1 MKIEQLKLENF
12 KCFKTEK
19 TFDFGRLTILT
30 GANSSGK
37 STVMQAILSALQ
49 SEGFPLSYSPNGEY
63 VNLGDFNEMTHQNN
77 SNPVKLQFTIAD
89 KSEAYPFDQ
98 VTFTTTW
105 IEDKSNFL
113 PVLKSFYAENA
124 VIDTK
129 IEIEK
134 QKGALYKFKITFPTI
149 EQTVQCF
156 DTIKYRAYAEKYG
169 IELSIN
175 ALSITILTTIE
186 QFFHFYS
193 QIIDMI
199 DDEDGEANLI
209 RTIDICEFAEHH
221 FKVAKS
227 EMNHIGAARHPPSRI
242 YWAQNKSQFKVGQN
256 GEGYIDQIAEWEKRS
271 KPAIKRLSEI
281 MKQLQLI
288 ESVKIKRSEGGRF
301 EVQVKPINGHLTSL
315 SNVGFGVSQFLPI
328 LVADLQLPN
337 DSTLFLAEPE
347 IHLHPS
353 VQSKFGEYIVNQINT
368 SDKNY
373 VIETHSEYLL
383 NRIRLAIVK
392 GELKPSD
399 LKVYF
404 LENTKKDTDV
414 YDIQFTKTGAIQN
427 APPTFFQTYSVDSM
441 AIALNAFSK

>member
-19 TFDFGRLTILT
+19 IFDFGRLTLLT

-49 SEGFPLSYSPNGEY
+49 SEGFPLSYSPNGQY
-63 VNLGDFNEMTHQNN
+63 VNLGDFKEITYNKNKNFINIQLKIQN
-77 SNPVKLQFTIAD
+77 SIWKTSWL
-89 KSEAYPFDQ
+89 
-98 VTFTTTW
+98 
-105 IEDKSNFL
+105 EDKVNHL
-113 PVLKSFYAENA
+113 PLLRQYEYSDAAITY
-124 VIDTK
+124 K
-129 IEIEK
+129 IEKKDKE
-134 QKGALYKFKITFPTI
+134 LY
-149 EQTVQCF
+149 
-156 DTIKYRAYAEKYG
+156 
-169 IELSIN
+169 ELSIIMIKERDAAAMIHDMLKESDFFKKHKVHVEIVN
-175 ALSITILTTIE
+175 NVYHLSGQLEDLIYILSDKVRDIFMTGHNMLAFYLGIE
-186 QFFHFYS
+186 KPYS
-193 QIIDMI
+193 
-199 DDEDGEANLI
+199 
-209 RTIDICEFAEHH
+209 CFSEFSE
-221 FKVAKS
+221 KS
-227 EMNHIGAARHPPSRI
+227 NYIGAFRQPPART
-242 YWAQNKSQFKVGQN
+242 YLEKNKGDFKIGLD
-256 GEGYIDQIAEWEKRS
+256 GEGYIDQIVEWEKRGNG
-271 KPAIKRLSEI
+271 KI
-281 MKQLQLI
+281 KQLVESLKQLDLMK
-288 ESVKIKRSEGGRF
+288 EVKIKRTNGGRF
-301 EVQVKPINGHLTSL
+301 EMLVKPINGSIFTSL

-392 GELKPSD
+392 GELKSSD

-427 APPTFFQTYSVDSM
+427 APPTFFETYSVDAM
-441 AIALNAFSK
+441 AIALNAFGE